1 MTKLVSVV
9 KARSFIE
16 RCMKAIGTDPKHSI
30 AIANMLIEAD
40 IRGHFTHGLYRLGKR
55 LWLNH
60 RFYNRPLLF
69 NVQSYNQAS
78 KIVRICRREKVC
90 FFFLLYAKNNLG

>member
-16 RCMKAIGTDPKHSI
+16 RCMTAIGTDPKHST

-55 LWLNH
+55 L
-60 RFYNRPLLF
+60 
-69 NVQSYNQAS
+69 
-78 KIVRICRREKVC
+78 
-90 FFFLLYAKNNLG
+90 